1 MQHASEH
8 IILIFSQLLEYEIS
22 LLESESRR
30 AVAQGGTK
38 EGDALRSV
46 PACTSLRDLLIKGC
60 YLYHQYISVWDYFWM
75 VCLRYYMT
83 RQSLTPNP
91 LNMQSIKLRRLV
103 NTVWH

>member
-1 MQHASEH
+1 MHRNT
-8 IILIFSQLLEYEIS
+8 LFSFLANFLEYEIS

-38 EGDALRSV
+38 EDALRSV
-46 PACTSLRDLLIKGC
+46 HACTSLRDLLIKGC

-75 VCLRYYMT
+75 VCLGYYMT
-83 RQSLTPNP
+83 HQSLTPNP

-103 NTVWH
+103 NMVWH